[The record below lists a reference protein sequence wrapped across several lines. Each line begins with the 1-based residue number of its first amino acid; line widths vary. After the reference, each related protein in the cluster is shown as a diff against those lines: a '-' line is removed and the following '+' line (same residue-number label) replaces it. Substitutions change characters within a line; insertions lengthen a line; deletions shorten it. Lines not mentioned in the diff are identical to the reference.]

1 MANAISEDAQIH
13 ISIAFLIKAMVAV
26 AIVVGSWYQ
35 AQMQFAEQ
43 KRRIE
48 DLERTVNVLNA
59 SVEGMESQHI
69 QKLEEENRTLMQ
81 RLGLKKK

>member
-1 MANAISEDAQIH
+1 MSKGISEDAQIH

-43 KRRIE
+43 ERRIK
-48 DLERTVNVLNA
+48 DLESKVTVLNA
-59 SVEGMESQHI
+59 AVEGMETQHI

-81 RLGLKKK
+81 RLGIKK

>member
-1 MANAISEDAQIH
+1 MSKGISEDAQIH

-48 DLERTVNVLNA
+48 DLEDKVTVLSA
-59 SVEGMESQHI
+59 SVEGLETQKI
-69 QKLEEENRTLMQ
+69 QALEEENKSLMQ
-81 RLGLKKK
+81 RLGIRK

>member
-1 MANAISEDAQIH
+1 MSKGISEDAQIH

-26 AIVVGSWYQ
+26 AVVVGSWYQ

-48 DLERTVNVLNA
+48 DLERKVNVLNA
-59 SVEGMESQHI
+59 SVEGMETQHI
-69 QKLEEENRTLMQ
+69 QDLEEENRSLMQ
-81 RLGLKKK
+81 RLGIKK

>member
-81 RLGLKKK
+81 RLGIKRK